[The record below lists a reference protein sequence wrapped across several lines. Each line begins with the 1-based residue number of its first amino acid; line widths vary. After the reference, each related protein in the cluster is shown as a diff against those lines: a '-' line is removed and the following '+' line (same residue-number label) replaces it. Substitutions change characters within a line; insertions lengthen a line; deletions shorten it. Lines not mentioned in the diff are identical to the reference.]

1 MKGRIARR
9 DFATPAVYTLAVLLF
24 FALGFGERGRSY
36 YKKNKKKK
44 KKTGKM
50 KLRTVVS
57 FFFIKRIEGES
68 EFDRHDV
75 NIHA

>member
-1 MKGRIARR
+1 
-9 DFATPAVYTLAVLLF
+9 
-24 FALGFGERGRSY
+24 
-36 YKKNKKKK
+36 
-44 KKTGKM
+44 M